1 MLNWHWPD
9 DVRAVEKDLA
19 RMLAA
24 SAADDGILGYA
35 EAPSDAQL
43 EGFVSGVER
52 LVAEG
57 AGHLLIGEDAE
68 GVAAMCLMK
77 TNSMPNCRHL
87 AEVMKAYLDPRV
99 RGTSAVFQLV
109 AQVCERAAG
118 AGVETLVIDVR
129 EGSKAHRVWSRF
141 GFTSYGV
148 LDDYARV
155 DGVSYRGHYMRHGV
169 RELAASVADRTR
181 ERAGTPPK
189 G

>member
-1 MLNWHWPD
+1 MLTWHWPD

-35 EAPSDAQL
+35 ETPSDAQL
-43 EGFVSGVER
+43 EGFVTGVEQ
-52 LVAEG
+52 LVSG
-57 AGHLLIGEDAE
+57 GGGHLLIGEDAD
-68 GVAAMCLMK
+68 GVAAMCVMK

-99 RGTSAVFQLV
+99 RGTSAVYQLV
-109 AQVCERAAG
+109 EQVCAKAAD
-118 AGVETLVIDVR
+118 AGVETLTIDVR

-169 RELAASVADRTR
+169 RELAAAVAERTR
-181 ERAGTPPK
+181 ARAGAPPA